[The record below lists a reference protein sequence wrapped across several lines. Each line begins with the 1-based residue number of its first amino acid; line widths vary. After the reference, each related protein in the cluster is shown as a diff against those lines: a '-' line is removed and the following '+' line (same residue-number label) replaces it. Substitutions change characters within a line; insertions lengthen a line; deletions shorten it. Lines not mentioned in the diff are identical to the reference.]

1 MNGEVVGIEF
11 HAHEFGLPH
20 EDWRDNPA
28 HTAWTHG
35 YVRTQ
40 KMPKAVYVRF
50 DGFSLDSRYGPGVV
64 AVEASSG
71 RWKYLTHDVADG
83 RRMCE
88 VPMHRIQLP
97 LAPERVRTV
106 QTAQGLSMDS
116 ASMLLT
122 RPAKIEY
129 TSELVIFRLGRNCFF

>member
-1 MNGEVVGIEF
+1 
-11 HAHEFGLPH
+11 
-20 EDWRDNPA
+20 
-28 HTAWTHG
+28 
-35 YVRTQ
+35 
-40 KMPKAVYVRF
+40 MPKAVYVRF
-50 DGFSLDSRYGPGVV
+50 DGFSLDSGYGPGVV

-71 RWKYLTHDVADG
+71 RWKYLTHDVTDG

-122 RPAKIEY
+122 RPAKIVNN
-129 TSELVIFRLGRNCFF
+129 SALMIFRLGCCCFFLAFDAYDFGHSVTKSLGSFVSLCGSM